1 MRKNAFVVAFLI
13 LSVAII
19 LCMQNISWKWNS
31 LLLLIFGSFSLVAGS
46 DLFVEG
52 AAGVASRHGISEHAV
67 GLTIVA
73 FGTSLPEFAVSFIAS
88 WEKHGGVA
96 IGNVLGSNVTNILL
110 IMGIAILLMPL
121 KPSKFALKDSLY
133 MLAVSLILLLASIDG
148 MLKAYDGIILLLF
161 YFFFIYIL
169 YKRKSVEAKC
179 ESSLG
184 YAASFLFL
192 LLGIV
197 AITVGGNATVSGA
210 VDVARL
216 LGVSETVVA
225 ASIVAFGTSLPELST
240 SVMATLKKYHGIAIG
255 NIIGSNIV
263 NLGVVLGSACI
274 VKSISVAMDF
284 TMLFFVLSTLLAT
297 LVIWRKVY
305 GRAAGIAF
313 LILYFIFLILLYL

>member
-1 MRKNAFVVAFLI
+1 MRKNAFVVAFLAI
-13 LSVAII
+13 SLIII
-19 LCMQNISWKWNS
+19 LYLQNISWKWNP
-31 LLLLIFGSFSLVAGS
+31 LLLLILGGFSLVAGS

-52 AAGVASRHGISEHAV
+52 AAGLASQHGISEHAV

-88 WEKHGGVA
+88 LKKHGGVA
-96 IGNVLGSNVTNILL
+96 IGNVLGSNVANILL
-110 IMGIAILLMPL
+110 IMGIAMLLMPL

-133 MLAVSLILLLASIDG
+133 MLAISLAIVVASLDG
-148 MLKAYDGIILLLF
+148 MLKAYDGILLLIF
-161 YFFFIYIL
+161 YFIFIYFL

-184 YAASFLFL
+184 YAASILLL

-197 AITVGGNATVSGA
+197 AITIGGNATVGGA

-216 LGVSETVVA
+216 LGVSETAVA

-274 VKSISVAMDF
+274 VKNISVAMDF
-284 TMLFFVLSTLLAT
+284 MMLFFLLAALLAT
-297 LVIWRKVY
+297 FVIWRKIY
-305 GRAAGIAF
+305 GRAAGLVF
-313 LILYFIFLILLYL
+313 LLLYFIFLILLYL